1 MAINNTDYQ
10 SALTAL
16 YGIVCEGD
24 GNAGSIGDAC
34 TKDFSWGTEL
44 FAVRLK
50 DITKTITN
58 DILSLTLADNA
69 KVYGV
74 VIHKDNNNYNSFK
87 IQTTI
92 ENVNNQAKNSFQIT
106 LTNIN
111 ISAKAQ
117 RNLTRLVAYKDYV
130 FFVLQEKT
138 ADATKT
144 MFAVGLSNGGA
155 IQAVINDSGN
165 QEDTYGDAITLSGVS
180 TIPFTEVDSTSANLI
195 LSNVVDEDGNLPSA
209 NLKLS
214 NVANENGITHIL

>member
-1 MAINNTDYQ
+1 MAINNTAYQ

-16 YGIVCEGD
+16 YNITCED
-24 GNAGSIGDAC
+24 STAGSIGDAC
-34 TKDFSWGTEL
+34 PKDFSWGNEL

-58 DILSLTLADNA
+58 DILSLTLAENA
-69 KVYGV
+69 KVYGI
-74 VIHKDNNNYNSFK
+74 VINKDNNGYNSFK
-87 IQTTI
+87 IQSTI
-92 ENVNNQAKNSFQIT
+92 ENTNNQAKNAFQIT
-106 LTNIN
+106 LTNVN

-117 RNLTRLVAYKDYV
+117 RNLTKLVAYKDYV

-138 ADATKT
+138 DATKT

-165 QEDTYGDAITLSGVS
+165 PDDTYGDAITLSGVS

-195 LSNVVDEDGNLPSA
+195 LSNVVDEDGNIPVL
-209 NLKLS
+209 
-214 NVANENGITHIL
+214 